1 MVIRFTKVETQKVT
15 LRWTNELPQRFVLK
29 SPRGQ
34 CLPCL
39 NKQFEFVYFKS
50 FLQIYQSGFLFMLRN
65 LTMSVTWTCKPQFII
80 RFQTSYCGPISLQIS
95 ANTLIDQI
103 DGDTRNKTLSMS
115 YTNETAITKDSRGY
129 ISFDG
134 TRQHLSITPASE
146 EFRKLF
152 SL

>member
-1 MVIRFTKVETQKVT
+1 
-15 LRWTNELPQRFVLK
+15 
-29 SPRGQ
+29 
-34 CLPCL
+34 
-39 NKQFEFVYFKS
+39 
-50 FLQIYQSGFLFMLRN
+50 MLRN
-65 LTMSVTWTCKPQFII
+65 LTMSVTWTCKQPPTVYNPIPDII
-80 RFQTSYCGPISLQIS
+80 LWNYITPNFCQPF
-95 ANTLIDQI
+95 IDQI